1 MTRMELRLEE
11 LLSCKFLSESKLLTA
26 DKNSYDAVVK
36 SVAIMDTPNDYH
48 YLKGH
53 KMVLTQVVF

>member
-1 MTRMELRLEE
+1 MELRLEE
-11 LLSCKFLSESKLLTA
+11 LLSCKFLSESKFLTA

-36 SVAIMDTPNDYH
+36 SVAIMDTLNGHH

-53 KMVLTQVVF
+53 EMVLTSGYF